1 MQTTIYLLRDFTYT
15 LRFLRGGEK
24 SLPSCESLLNDVH
37 YVTFSVIEVND
48 ITHIK
53 WNIILIGILV

>member
-53 WNIILIGILV
+53 